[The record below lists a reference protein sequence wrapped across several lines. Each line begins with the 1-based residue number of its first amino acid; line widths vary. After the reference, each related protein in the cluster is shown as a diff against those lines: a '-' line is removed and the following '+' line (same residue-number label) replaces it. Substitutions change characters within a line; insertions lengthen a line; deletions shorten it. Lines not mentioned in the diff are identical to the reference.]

1 MLPYL
6 WCLFVGVKR
15 EGFVDVETKNAQVY
29 REGVALE
36 TQDGTATAPRERDT
50 FADIGYQNGQIR
62 GTSWNG
68 GFLVVLGI

>member
-1 MLPYL
+1 MVPYL
-6 WCLFVGVKR
+6 WCLFVRVKR

-50 FADIGYQNGQIR
+50 GGHWISKWSD
-62 GTSWNG
+62 TWNG
-68 GFLVVLGI
+68 LERWFLVVLGI